1 MTSDGEGT
9 RHQRP
14 LDQIKEFHER
24 LALLQRAYD
33 ALSERLSDQRL
44 AIAESWE
51 EREKEWGEKVRLS
64 EAERETL
71 TADLARAASDAA
83 ARSEAL
89 TESERRVA
97 ELLEEGASLRAQL
110 AAEAER
116 REEAEKGLRSAA
128 VESERRVAE
137 LLEESTSLRA
147 QLAAESSRRTAAEDA
162 SRSAGAAKEDAA
174 RRAEAAETEMRRI
187 AEEAAALRA
196 ELEQLRPDHE
206 QLAKFHAMV
215 LTEVDALLNDKRV
228 LTSRLAEVEAE
239 GDAAR
244 QNAERVSAAQAAQL
258 AQVRAEYDVLHSEF
272 VRFTHL
278 RLFRYT
284 APLRTVYG
292 QVRRLLGLRR
302 P

>member
-1 MTSDGEGT
+1 MARVTRKKTSRVQKTSDGEET

-14 LDQIKEFHER
+14 LDQIKEVHER

-51 EREKEWGEKVRLS
+51 ER
-64 EAERETL
+64 
-71 TADLARAASDAA
+71 DLARAASDTA

-89 TESERRVA
+89 TEFERRTA
-97 ELLEEGASLRAQL
+97 KLLEEGTSLRAQL

-128 VESERRVAE
+128 AKSERRVAE
-137 LLEESTSLRA
+137 LLEEGTSLRA
-147 QLAAESSRRTAAEDA
+147 QLTAESSRRTAAE
-162 SRSAGAAKEDAA
+162 
-174 RRAEAAETEMRRI
+174 TEMRRI
-187 AEEAAALRA
+187 SEEAAALRA

-206 QLAKFHAMV
+206 QLTKFHWMV
-215 LTEVDALLNDKRV
+215 LAEVDALLNDKRV
-228 LTSRLAEVEAE
+228 LSSRLAEVEAE
-239 GDAAR
+239 RDAAR
-244 QNAERVSAAQAAQL
+244 QNAERVSAALAAQAAAQEAQL
-258 AQVRAEYDVLHSEF
+258 AHVRAEYDVLHSEF

-284 APLRTVYG
+284 ALLRAVYG
-292 QVRRLLGLRR
+292 QVRRLLGLKR

>member
-9 RHQRP
+9 RPQRL
-14 LDQIKEFHER
+14 LDQLKEFQER

-51 EREKEWGEKVRLS
+51 EREKEWGEKLRLS

-97 ELLEEGASLRAQL
+97 ELLEEAASLRAQL

-116 REEAEKGLRSAA
+116 REM
-128 VESERRVAE
+128 
-137 LLEESTSLRA
+137 
-147 QLAAESSRRTAAEDA
+147 AEDA

-174 RRAEAAETEMRRI
+174 RRADAAETEMRRI
-187 AEEAAALRA
+187 SEEAAALRA

-215 LTEVDALLNDKRV
+215 LTEVDSLLNDKQV
-228 LTSRLAEVEAE
+228 LASRLAEVEAE
-239 GDAAR
+239 RDAAR
-244 QNAERVSAAQAAQL
+244 QNAKRVSAAQAAQL

-272 VRFTHL
+272 VRFTSL

-284 APLRTVYG
+284 APLRATYAAL
-292 QVRRLLGLRR
+292 RRLLGLKSG
-302 P
+302 